1 MKIAFIGSGHVGQ
14 VLAKL
19 FIKAGHSVVLTNR
32 HGKDSLLSII
42 NALGPKAQAATID
55 SLGDDQDLTVLAI
68 PFNGINNLDQNLL
81 KGKKV
86 IDASNYFPQRDGQIP
101 KFINHEIASSQFVAD
116 YFKGS
121 TVVKAF
127 NTIPVAELEDLARL
141 ENKSGRTAIPIAG
154 DNTKFK
160 NSVTELID
168 QIGFDVYDAGDLK
181 NSFAIQADG
190 PVFGLATSKK
200 ELSDKLNK

>member
-19 FIKAGHSVVLTNR
+19 FIKTGHSVVLTNR

-101 KFINHEIASSQFVAD
+101 KFINHEITSSQFVAD